1 MKSLLNFDVMLAKI
15 PEEYREL
22 VKEIIKALTVI
33 ITIYILSAFIKSDIS
48 ELVWNN
54 INILV
59 FLAVISLSAYH
70 LIVKQIIEM

>member
-15 PEEYREL
+15 PKEYREL

-48 ELVWNN
+48 DLVWNN